1 MVGNALYICQYVCE
15 CAVVLVDIVDLVIFF
30 FGGKSNGRNVR
41 EVSHKK
47 MSFLTPTVSRFGCI
61 QFTKDFSESLK
72 GFYSGANLV
81 VNFLSTFSHFRHSHE
96 WDISVADHK

>member
-1 MVGNALYICQYVCE
+1 MVGNALYICQYVSE

-30 FGGKSNGRNVR
+30 VGEKSNWRHVR
-41 EVSHKK
+41 EESHKK

-72 GFYSGANLV
+72 GFYSGAKSV
-81 VNFLSTFSHFRHSHE
+81 VLS
-96 WDISVADHK
+96 